1 MFYCWEIRK
10 YHRQNI
16 CDLKV
21 LIGSHCRRRLMSIIA
36 RKILQRI
43 FGNHVS
49 FLGQCIYYLASIS
62 KCSVMRSTI
71 FLLCSLTM
79 SIIYLWIFVI
89 LDDDCDLPHTPMVFP
104 LQLSSP
110 ALPQSSPTLRH
121 TNIWWPPP
129 PSRTSLRPS
138 WRSSWR
144 CSRALR
150 QVWGKPLS
158 IPRYCQH
165 SLQMLKYFEV
175 NTSTQSLLMVM
186 SASHTLCPNGLF
198 Y

>member
-21 LIGSHCRRRLMSIIA
+21 LIDSHCRRRLMSIIA

-89 LDDDCDLPHTPMVFP
+89 LDDDCDLPT
-104 LQLSSP
+104 
-110 ALPQSSPTLRH
+110 LPWYFLCSCPHLLCHSHL
-121 TNIWWPPP
+121 P
-129 PSRTSLRPS
+129 PSAILTSDGLPHHPGPHWGRAGGRHGGVQEL
-138 WRSSWR
+138 WDRSEGSHYLSQGIVNIVCR
-144 CSRALR
+144 C
-150 QVWGKPLS
+150 
-158 IPRYCQH
+158 
-165 SLQMLKYFEV
+165 
-175 NTSTQSLLMVM
+175 
-186 SASHTLCPNGLF
+186 
-198 Y
+198 